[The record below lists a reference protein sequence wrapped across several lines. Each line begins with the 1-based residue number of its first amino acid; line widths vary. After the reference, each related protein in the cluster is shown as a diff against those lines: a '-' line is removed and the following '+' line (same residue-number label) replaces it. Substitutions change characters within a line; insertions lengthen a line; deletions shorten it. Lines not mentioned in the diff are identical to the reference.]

1 MLWFFFYY
9 KLSTEIKKVTHK
21 YFPIEVSKQLNY
33 FIPVPL
39 VPLTIVSHIRRAFLP
54 VPFFDW
60 NLPIPAVVCHDIRF
74 CFTRNSHLHQEKLCP
89 TKSKF
94 WKDVPVGQMKS
105 KDINRLLFTSACYI
119 PIICEV
125 NVIQRNTCCSCFG
138 VDIFPNVSF
147 MSKPHFIFA
156 NVKFRSDVAEREKNL
171 QPAPSAGK
179 RETIT
184 RFLGSHGNF
193 HF

>member
-1 MLWFFFYY
+1 MLCFFNY
-9 KLSTEIKKVTHK
+9 KLLTEIQKVTHK

-33 FIPVPL
+33 FIPVLL
-39 VPLTIVSHIRRAFLP
+39 VPLAILSHIRRAFLP

-94 WKDVPVGQMKS
+94 WKDVPLGEMKE
-105 KDINRLLFTSACYI
+105 KDINYFFTSACYI
-119 PIICEV
+119 QIICEV
-125 NVIQRNTCCSCFG
+125 NIIQRNTCCSCSS
-138 VDIFPNVSF
+138 VDIFPSVSF

-156 NVKFRSDVAEREKNL
+156 NVKCRSDVAEREKNL
-171 QPAPSAGK
+171 QPRLSAGK